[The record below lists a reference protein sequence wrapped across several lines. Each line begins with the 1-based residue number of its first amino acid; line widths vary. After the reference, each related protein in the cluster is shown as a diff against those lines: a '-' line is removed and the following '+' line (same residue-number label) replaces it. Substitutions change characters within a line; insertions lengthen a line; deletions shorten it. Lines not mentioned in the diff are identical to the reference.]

1 MMKCSLQLLLLII
14 FLNAGEIRAQYRI
27 QLLNGKVVNAS
38 LVQENNLYITYKKT
52 ESNQNNLRSIE
63 RIDVFSITDSSGH
76 EEVIYRPTDSLDLT
90 VEEARFFINGE
101 NAARQFYKP
110 VLPPVSAALAGAGS
124 SFLGFYGLPFP
135 MLYAIVFTRTKAP
148 AIRLPENYDKK
159 MFDNESFRM
168 GYEKTARNLK
178 IQRCL
183 TFGYIGFGVGL
194 AGFMLIR

>member
-1 MMKCSLQLLLLII
+1 MKHALLLLLLIS
-14 FLNAGEIRAQYRI
+14 FLNAGTTYAQYRI
-27 QLLNGKVVNAS
+27 QLLNGKVINAS
-38 LVQENNLYITYKKT
+38 LVQENTIYITYKKN
-52 ESNQNNLRSIE
+52 ESTQSNLRSIE
-63 RIDVFSITDSSGH
+63 RIDVFSITDSSGR
-76 EEVIYRPTDSLDLT
+76 EDVIYRQADSLDLT
-90 VEEARFFINGE
+90 VEEARFFIDGE

-148 AIRLPENYDKK
+148 AMRLPESYDKK
-159 MFDNESFRM
+159 MYDNEAFRM

-183 TFGYIGFGVGL
+183 TFGYIGFGAGL
-194 AGFMLIR
+194 AGFLLTR